1 MAIALKD
8 ILSLP
13 VRLGDGIR
21 YAFAGS
27 LYTPKPR
34 FVCFPVTFRCNSRC
48 QMCHLWQTPGTTVDM
63 DLKEIAAIFSN
74 PLFNRVE
81 EVVLHGG
88 EPTLREDLKDI
99 VGIILRACPRLK
111 SLTLSTNGLDPD
123 LVGRRLEEILAAAGS
138 QAKKLTV
145 TVSIDGLQGT
155 HDRIRGV
162 EGGFARSVKTVE
174 LLKRFRKEHPIDVK
188 IITVI
193 QPRNLPDM
201 EAMLAF
207 AEGLG
212 LDIIFQPLMI
222 DPFYLNSA
230 SDPRLQFTEEQK
242 RRYRTFVETRLGRGL
257 SPRSLYWRNFIKMMD
272 GGRRTVPCAYDR
284 YVLSLYPTGEV
295 LPCSREQ
302 WITFGSVKDDDIS
315 RIWFSRE
322 AKAVRKKMKKE
333 VCPTCSF
340 YCGTEYALKKEFFTY
355 LRFYLKKAFCP
366 GLEKNRGNG

>member
-13 VRLGDGIR
+13 ARLGDGIR

-48 QMCHLWQTPGTTVDM
+48 QMCHLWQTPGTTA
-63 DLKEIAAIFSN
+63 EIDSRKIEAVFSN
-74 PLFNRVE
+74 PLFRKVE

-88 EPTLREDLKDI
+88 EPTLRDDLKDI
-99 VGIILRACPRLK
+99 VGIILRAFPRLK

-123 LVGRRLEEILAAAGS
+123 LVGRRLEEVLAAVGA
-138 QAKKLTV
+138 QAEKLTV
-145 TVSIDGLQGT
+145 TVSIDGPQST

-174 LLKRFRKEHPIDVK
+174 LLKRFQKEHPIDVK

-201 EAMLAF
+201 EAMLTF
-207 AEGLG
+207 AEGLE

-242 RRYRTFVETRLGRGL
+242 RRYRTFIETHLGRGR
-257 SPRSLYWRNFIKMMD
+257 SPRSLYWRNFLKMMD
-272 GGRRTVPCAYDR
+272 GGKRTAPCAYDR
-284 YVLSLYPTGEV
+284 YVLSLYPTGDV
-295 LPCSREQ
+295 LPCSREG
-302 WITFGSVKDDDIS
+302 WIRFGQVGDNDIG

-322 AKAVRKKMKKE
+322 AKAVRKKMRKE
-333 VCPTCSF
+333 LCPTCSF

-355 LRFYLKKAFCP
+355 LRFYLKEAFRP
-366 GLEKNRGNG
+366 GLKKNHGNG